1 MDQHRNQSAANDEID
16 LTQFFRWIGTGFS
29 RFGNGMIRGIAKL
42 RSSFFTYRKF
52 FFFLIMVGLV
62 GGGLYSTLVRKK
74 HYTSSMIISSEY
86 MNIQVL
92 QSTFTKLNLLCKEK
106 ERKGLSEQLGIDRAT
121 AQNIDEFKVENFIS
135 ENDKIEM
142 QILKE
147 QLNNTITDK
156 KDLVEKV
163 MKKLELNNQ
172 FSYKITIRVYD
183 PEIVKPLEEA
193 IVNFLRDNDYVKK
206 RIESNESTLMARKAK
221 LLRESV
227 KLDSLKAVIYE
238 NFQTMAK
245 QSREGS
251 NNVILSDKY
260 LADPMSVYWAD
271 LSLNSEIQ
279 EIDKKLQVRPYF
291 EVVDGLTTIREP
303 ASQSTAL
310 VLIQTF
316 LGSILLGYILIGLWR
331 FNRYLAKLEPM
342 G

>member
-1 MDQHRNQSAANDEID
+1 MKEVSNTPQNEID
-16 LTQFFRWIGTGFS
+16 LTQFFSWIGTGFK
-29 RFGNGMIRGIAKL
+29 RFGNGIIRAIARL
-42 RSSFFTYRKF
+42 RNSFLAYRKF
-52 FFFLIMVGLV
+52 FFLLIAVSLV
-62 GGGLYSTLVRKK
+62 GGGIYSSLVRKK
-74 HYTSSMIISSEY
+74 HYSSSMIISSEY
-86 MNIQVL
+86 MNLQVL
-92 QSTFTKLNLLCKEK
+92 QSTVSKLNLLCKEK
-106 ERKGLSEQLGIDRAT
+106 ERKGLSEQLGIDLAT
-121 AQNIDEFKVENFIS
+121 ATNIIEFKVENFVS

-147 QLNNTITDK
+147 QLNNTIADK

-163 MKKLELNNQ
+163 MKQIQLNNQ
-172 FSYKITIRVYD
+172 HSFEITIKVYD

-193 IVNFLRDNDYVKK
+193 IVNFLRNNDYVKK
-206 RIESNESTLMARKAK
+206 RIESNELTLMARKAK

-260 LADPMSVYWAD
+260 LTDPMSVYWAD

-279 EIDKKLQVRPYF
+279 EIDKKLQVKPYF

-310 VLIQTF
+310 VLIQAF
-316 LGSILLGYILIGLWR
+316 LGSILLGYVLIGLWR

>member
-1 MDQHRNQSAANDEID
+1 M
-16 LTQFFRWIGTGFS
+16 
-29 RFGNGMIRGIAKL
+29 
-42 RSSFFTYRKF
+42 
-52 FFFLIMVGLV
+52 
-62 GGGLYSTLVRKK
+62 
-74 HYTSSMIISSEY
+74 
-86 MNIQVL
+86 
-92 QSTFTKLNLLCKEK
+92 
-106 ERKGLSEQLGIDRAT
+106 AT
-121 AQNIDEFKVENFIS
+121 AKNIIEFEVESFVS

-147 QLNNTITDK
+147 QLNNTIADK

-163 MKKLELNNQ
+163 MRQIQLNNQ
-172 FSYKITIRVYD
+172 HSFKINIKVYD

-193 IVNFLRDNDYVKK
+193 IVTFLRSNDYVKK
-206 RIESNESTLMARKAK
+206 RIESNESTLIARKAK

-238 NFQTMAK
+238 NFQTMA
-245 QSREGS
+245 QQPREGS

-260 LADPMSVYWAD
+260 LADPMSVYSAD
-271 LSLNSEIQ
+271 LTLNNEILA
-279 EIDKKLQVRPYF
+279 IDRELQVEAYF

-342 G
+342 R

>member
-1 MDQHRNQSAANDEID
+1 MSNKQSPDEID
-16 LTQFFRWIGTGFS
+16 ITQFFRWIGSGFK
-29 RFGNGMIRGIAKL
+29 RFGNGIIQGMARFRNTFLA
-42 RSSFFTYRKF
+42 YRKF
-52 FFFLIMVGLV
+52 FFFLIGLSLV
-62 GGGLYSTLVRKK
+62 GGGIYSTLVRKK
-74 HYTSSMIISSEY
+74 HYESSMIVSSEY
-86 MNIQVL
+86 MNLQVL
-92 QSTFTKLNLLCKEK
+92 QSTFSKLNLLSMEK
-106 ERKGLSEQLGIDRAT
+106 ERKGLSEQLGIDMAT
-121 AQNIDEFKVENFIS
+121 AKNIIEFEVESFVS

-147 QLNNTITDK
+147 QLNNTIADK

-163 MKKLELNNQ
+163 MRQIQLNNQ
-172 FSYKITIRVYD
+172 HSFKINIKVYD

-193 IVNFLRDNDYVKK
+193 IVTFLRSNDYVKK
-206 RIESNESTLMARKAK
+206 RIESNESTLIARKAK

-238 NFQTMAK
+238 NFQTMA
-245 QSREGS
+245 QQPREGS

-260 LADPMSVYWAD
+260 LADPMSVYSAD
-271 LSLNSEIQ
+271 LTLNNEILA
-279 EIDKKLQVRPYF
+279 IDRELQVEAYF

-342 G
+342 R